1 MLKIEQIGKLN
12 KMSLTRRTTTIG
24 CKRCRSIQLIASLV
38 LTTRVLREDRIIKDP
53 SQKQKGQLT
62 SPTLSATAVVR
73 KATIRTN
80 VTPRSSVI
88 NYKELDIA
96 RMDSILLRVGLTPR
110 VIGMPRS

>member
-1 MLKIEQIGKLN
+1 MY
-12 KMSLTRRTTTIG
+12 RG
-24 CKRCRSIQLIASLV
+24 CDEYSGVKDEEAD
-38 LTTRVLREDRIIKDP
+38 RERALPRGARHPADY
-53 SQKQKGQLT
+53 
-62 SPTLSATAVVR
+62 V
-73 KATIRTN
+73 IRTN